1 MQIYQ
6 KNKENR
12 SIADI
17 PRVQIQGVYWSI
29 LTELKKKKK
38 KKKTWSK
45 GMGFGFSPRSVSQ
58 DQAGTDIFMVNPQLF
73 SGRVEAFCYWLFF

>member
-29 LTELKKKKK
+29 LTELKKKEKK
-38 KKKTWSK
+38 KRPEAK
-45 GMGFGFSPRSVSQ
+45 GWDLDSAPGQSPRTRQ
-58 DQAGTDIFMVNPQLF
+58 GQIFL
-73 SGRVEAFCYWLFF
+73 W

>member
-38 KKKTWSK
+38 KKKDLKQRDGIWIQPQVSLPGPGRDRYFYGK
-45 GMGFGFSPRSVSQ
+45 SP
-58 DQAGTDIFMVNPQLF
+58 ALL
-73 SGRVEAFCYWLFF
+73 W